1 VSLRRNLV
9 VSFVLYA
16 FAIVVAILVPFGVI
30 SSHAHRSSYVDEQ
43 IDDSQR
49 VASRLGPD
57 EPTAALI
64 AERYAGRAVAAWLL
78 DPQGQPTGDPTQR
91 NAFPALVATAPEV
104 DRARRGTSEARID
117 QTPTGL
123 RVLVAVPI
131 LRGGRLAGV
140 LWTSSSMA
148 PVSRLDRQRWA
159 LLAGIGAAAMAG
171 AALVGAGLS
180 RRLTRRLEV
189 VAAGAARFGEG
200 HLDRPI
206 AVRGSD
212 EIAAL
217 AGGLNDM
224 AGEIDRLVRREKSF
238 VAAASHQIRTPLA
251 AIKIRIDELLAA
263 ADSFDQEAI
272 EYLKEMAGEVDRLT
286 ALTTRLL
293 DLSSAENPPDPRPL
307 VASRAIREAI
317 DRVSPLAQ
325 HHSLAIRLSVSDED
339 TLIKAPAGAFEEA
352 LFNLL
357 DNAVKFSREG
367 GDVDVRAT
375 LDNGTFVVDVADH
388 GPGIPESE
396 RGRVLDPFYRATRNK
411 PGYGLGLAISARLC
425 EAAGATLT
433 LEPRTNGGTVARI
446 RWPVAARTN

>member
-9 VSFVLYA
+9 VSFALYA
-16 FAIVVAILVPFGVI
+16 FAIVVAILIPFGVI

-43 IDDSQR
+43 IDDAQS
-49 VASRLGPD
+49 VASSFGPD
-57 EPTAALI
+57 APTATLI

-78 DPQGQPTGDPTQR
+78 DPQGEPSGEPTQR
-91 NAFPALVATAPEV
+91 DAFPALVATAPEV
-104 DRARRGTSEARID
+104 EQARRGTSEARINE
-117 QTPTGL
+117 TPSGS
-123 RVLVAVPI
+123 RVLAAVPI
-131 LRGGRLAGV
+131 LRRGRLAGV
-140 LWTSSSMA
+140 LWTSSSTA
-148 PVSRLDRQRWA
+148 PVSSLDRQRWA

-180 RRLTRRLEV
+180 RRLTRRLEA
-189 VAAGAARFGEG
+189 VAAGASRFGEG
-200 HLDRPI
+200 HLDEAIP
-206 AVRGSD
+206 VQGSD

-217 AGGLNDM
+217 AGSLNEM

-251 AIKIRIDELLAA
+251 AIKIRLDELLAA
-263 ADSFDQEAI
+263 GDSFEPDAI
-272 EYLKEMAGEVDRLT
+272 EYLKEMAQEVDRLT
-286 ALTTRLL
+286 ALTARLL
-293 DLSSAENPPDPRPL
+293 DLSSAESPPESRPL

-325 HHSLAIRLSVSDED
+325 HHALSIRLNVSDED
-339 TLIKAPAGAFEEA
+339 ALIAAPTGAFEEA

-367 GDVDVRAT
+367 SDVDVDAS

-388 GPGIPESE
+388 GPGIPEGE
-396 RGRVLDPFYRATRNK
+396 RARVLDPFYRATRSK

-425 EAAGATLT
+425 EGAGATLRM
-433 LEPRTNGGTVARI
+433 EPREDGGTVARI
-446 RWPVAARTN
+446 RWPVAQRS